1 EQFASGNLLRIV
13 AVEGVDGELH
23 PGTELGIDLGK
34 LVLGQAEEHGD
45 GLKLSDDHQAIG
57 VGRVHDIAGVNQTQP
72 DPAADGSGDAAIGE
86 LQFGVVNLALIRG
99 DRAIKL
105 ANQCCLRVKLLL
117 RDDTFLKEKLVAL
130 EIDFGVLA
138 LRLILGELTLGLFE
152 LDLKRSWVNL
162 DQNIPLVNVLTFLEG
177 HVDNLTVHASVAE
190 WLPGSRRSIDLS
202 CPIHSLLTD

>member
-1 EQFASGNLLRIV
+1 
-13 AVEGVDGELH
+13 
-23 PGTELGIDLGK
+23 
-34 LVLGQAEEHGD
+34 
-45 GLKLSDDHQAIG
+45 
-57 VGRVHDIAGVNQTQP
+57 
-72 DPAADGSGDAAIGE
+72 DAAIGE

-152 LDLKRSWVNL
+152 LDLQRSWVNL
-162 DQNIPLVNVLTFLEG
+162 DQNIPLVNVLTFSSPARTGDRKSTRLNSS
-177 HVDNLTVHASVAE
+177 HT
-190 WLPGSRRSIDLS
+190 
-202 CPIHSLLTD
+202 